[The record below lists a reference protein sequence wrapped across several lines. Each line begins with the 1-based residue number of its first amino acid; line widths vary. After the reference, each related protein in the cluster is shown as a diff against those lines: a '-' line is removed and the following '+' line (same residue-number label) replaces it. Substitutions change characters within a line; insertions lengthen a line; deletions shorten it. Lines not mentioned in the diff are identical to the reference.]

1 MPRRAN
7 APPASARGRA
17 SGPAQPAPGPGGA
30 GPQQLRRWSW
40 CRRAGAAAS
49 HPSFRKI
56 PYAGRP
62 VLLPASQ
69 RAKKTA
75 KRAPTPRTPVQARC
89 ACGDITVEG
98 RCAGCR
104 SNPRGQHSGPPRYEL
119 RVRALPRPCGALPR
133 RKSWCREYSQC
144 RSLSRAS
151 RVQMCQ
157 PAPTT
162 QVAPL
167 SRRAASACRGAQC
180 RACAHA
186 AKNAAVPTW
195 PALAHAPGMRPA
207 RAHAAGAC
215 SGAQTRFP
223 LRRRWSGWK
232 RAGVDRR
239 TAMCLSHA
247 ASGPAQAGAASA
259 GRRSRRISANAHPAA
274 QRLCASG
281 PARPAPGGGGPC
293 GSSLQ
298 LWRRCHRVTVPR
310 LAAESPRAA
319 APPRLLG
326 LPGSLCDQTTRV
338 MAAQRSREYC

>member
-1 MPRRAN
+1 
-7 APPASARGRA
+7 
-17 SGPAQPAPGPGGA
+17 
-30 GPQQLRRWSW
+30 
-40 CRRAGAAAS
+40 
-49 HPSFRKI
+49 
-56 PYAGRP
+56 
-62 VLLPASQ
+62 
-69 RAKKTA
+69 
-75 KRAPTPRTPVQARC
+75 
-89 ACGDITVEG
+89 VEG
-98 RCAGCR
+98 LCAGCR

>member
-7 APPASARGRA
+7 APPASARARA

-144 RSLSRAS
+144 RSLSLASPDVSACANHAS
-151 RVQMCQ
+151 RATVTARSQRM
-157 PAPTT
+157 PW
-162 QVAPL
+162 
-167 SRRAASACRGAQC
+167 RAMPRMRPRGQECRGAHVAGASPC
-180 RACAHA
+180 TWHA
-186 AKNAAVPTW
+186 SSAGPRGRRMQRRTNPLSAAAAVE
-195 PALAHAPGMRPA
+195 R
-207 RAHAAGAC
+207 
-215 SGAQTRFP
+215 
-223 LRRRWSGWK
+223 
-232 RAGVDRR
+232 VEE
-239 TAMCLSHA
+239 
-247 ASGPAQAGAASA
+247 
-259 GRRSRRISANAHPAA
+259 GRR
-274 QRLCASG
+274 G
-281 PARPAPGGGGPC
+281 P
-293 GSSLQ
+293 
-298 LWRRCHRVTVPR
+298 
-310 LAAESPRAA
+310 
-319 APPRLLG
+319 
-326 LPGSLCDQTTRV
+326 
-338 MAAQRSREYC
+338 